1 MQDDSLHV
9 QNVLLQ
15 LLEGL
20 SLLLNLRRSLPA
32 LSGKSRDSLVN
43 IKVSRDSLV
52 NIKVAKHTAEPE
64 ANFSDGRV
72 GGSTGV

>member
-43 IKVSRDSLV
+43 IKV
-52 NIKVAKHTAEPE
+52 AKHTAEPE